1 MAANAYDRQAGS
13 MILRLIAF
21 AAAHTAAYVLFV
33 LSWVVIGG
41 AAFSGG
47 VDASDFFTWAALLVG
62 AVPCNLL
69 ATRLQSTIAL
79 SLGGS
84 LRRRLLRGTLG
95 LDPDEMRGRG
105 VGRMLGR
112 VLDVEAVETLA
123 VGGGLLGLVACVEL
137 VIAGVALAAGSVVTL
152 AILAVWVAVTV
163 TLAWRYLRTRGRWTD
178 ARLDLTDDL
187 VAKML
192 GHRTRLAQQPP
203 ADWHTGEDHSL
214 AGYEKLSRAMDR
226 RLAVLLAVCP
236 RGWIVAGAL
245 GLWASSADLA
255 VGVGGVLLA
264 AGALRSL
271 TSGLATIADTTTAW
285 ANLKPLLAKH
295 RTEIPTVTP
304 APASPLLSAENLSF
318 RYPGNSVL
326 DRVSLRIRTG
336 DRVLLDGVSGS
347 GKSTLVSLLAGL
359 RRPQD
364 GTLLLHGRSLADIGE
379 QQWRRQIVLAPQ
391 FHENHLILGSLA
403 FNLLLGRGW
412 PAGPSDLDDAR
423 AVCRRLGLG
432 PLLDRMP
439 AGLQQIVG
447 ETGWQLS
454 HGERSLVFLA
464 RTLLQG
470 SDLIILDETFGALD
484 PLTRHQALIVAAEA
498 APALI
503 VVDH

>member
-1 MAANAYDRQAGS
+1 
-13 MILRLIAF
+13 MIFRLIAF
-21 AAAHTAAYVLFV
+21 VAAHTAAYVLFV

-41 AAFSGG
+41 AAFSGDVSAG
-47 VDASDFFTWAALLVG
+47 DFFAWAALLAS
-62 AVPCNLL
+62 AVPCNVV

-79 SLGGS
+79 SLGGT

-95 LDPDEMRGRG
+95 LDPDDMRGQG

-137 VIAGVALAAGSVVTL
+137 VIAGVALAAGSVITL
-152 AILAVWVAVTV
+152 AILTAWVAVTLL
-163 TLAWRYLRTRGRWTD
+163 LARRYSRARSTWTG

-203 ADWHTGEDHSL
+203 ADWHTGEGHSL
-214 AGYEKLSRAMDR
+214 AAYEKLSRAMDR

-236 RGWIVAGAL
+236 RGWIVVAAL

-271 TSGLATIADTTTAW
+271 TAGMAGIADATTAW
-285 ANLKPLLAKH
+285 ANLKPLLAKQSPDQPGQL
-295 RTEIPTVTP
+295 TAT
-304 APASPLLSAENLSF
+304 APPLLAADGLAF
-318 RYPGNSVL
+318 RYPGNPVL
-326 DRVSLRIRTG
+326 DRVSLQIQTG

-359 RRPQD
+359 RAPQG

-379 QQWRRQIVLAPQ
+379 QQWRQQIVIAPQ

-412 PAGPSDLDDAR
+412 PASPADLDDAR
-423 AVCRRLGLG
+423 AVCEQLGLG

-439 AGLQQIVG
+439 SGLHQIVG

-454 HGERSLVFLA
+454 HGERGLVFLA

-484 PLTRHQALIVAAEA
+484 PRTRYQALTIAAKA